1 MEVSQERGALLKDRR
16 GREACRDKW
25 RTQQGSGGPRKL
37 EVWCICNRGSKTQG
51 CWSPRLTKDNQILSK
66 WTTLVGTFIEPSC
79 IKNSIFFCSVTL
91 LSDSASPWREQHAR
105 LPCPSLSPRV
115 CSNSYPLSQWC
126 HPTILSSVTPLSS
139 CPQSFPAPGSF
150 PISCFFAIGSQ
161 RIGASASAS
170 ELYGFYLISVYS
182 QTMFKV
188 WNSSSHLVDEE
199 HKGASPRSYSC

>member
-1 MEVSQERGALLKDRR
+1 MEVSQEWGPLLKDRR
-16 GREACRDKW
+16 GREARRGKW
-25 RTQQGSGGPRKL
+25 RTHQGSGGPRKL

-51 CWSPRLTKDNQILSK
+51 CWSPRLTKDNQILSE

-79 IKNSIFFCSVTL
+79 IKNSIFFVQSLCRLTL
-91 LSDSASPWREQHAR
+91 QLHGEQHAR

-126 HPTILSSVTPLSS
+126 HPTISSSVTPFSS

-150 PISCFFAIGSQ
+150 PISCFFTTGSQ

-199 HKGASPRSYSC
+199 PKGASPRSYSC